1 MLEVRSRLSILHNM
15 SSRVISRTANPL
27 NTQNWIEFALR
38 TNVSESMYEN
48 VSIDLKLK
56 ILELFGKVPYRREK
70 SAIIEIEILIKSQ
83 IESTTK

>member
-1 MLEVRSRLSILHNM
+1 
-15 SSRVISRTANPL
+15 
-27 NTQNWIEFALR
+27 
-38 TNVSESMYEN
+38 MYEN

-83 IESTTK
+83 IESTTKWNK